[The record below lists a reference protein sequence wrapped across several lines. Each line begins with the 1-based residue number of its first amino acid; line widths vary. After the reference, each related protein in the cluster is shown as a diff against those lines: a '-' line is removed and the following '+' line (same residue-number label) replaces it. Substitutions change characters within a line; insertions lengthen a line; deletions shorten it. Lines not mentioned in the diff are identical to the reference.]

1 VVTVRIKVEKS
12 EEKVG
17 EVVVCSIGDGEGW
30 EGRKGGEEELVKE
43 LSGREW
49 EGGRRRMIGVL

>member
-1 VVTVRIKVEKS
+1 MRIKVEKS